1 MKKEE
6 AKDIMKPETLTPEEG
21 NDEAENKNGARQEVK
36 DEFLEQAM
44 SSLSGNRELQP
55 QLSAAIGMTAEWEA
69 RNKKSL
75 RRIRKL
81 FGNDEARF
89 DRWYASEVPRIVRER
104 ENLIRYEQAQTRQ
117 AIKEQNKANRK
128 RLEEGSKSV
137 TITANNASIAEF
149 AEKRHTAQ
157 SEYESAINAEEKKW
171 QEFKALCERDEKGV
185 AEMLSD
191 DPELAARHKRAIEGI
206 RNGLGEKSVEY
217 VERRAAIQ
225 KRKDDALAAAK
236 EAYDE
241 QMAANRNAMRDWYR
255 ASVRRETQFQM
266 KCGYDPDTAF
276 TIAVSEV
283 GKDSQSMLCSLVDAG
298 QGDFVQ
304 TFLDEI
310 GKGDAGLK
318 KVFRKDGNGNVLK
331 GPNGG
336 ELFDWEWDPHGRLCM
351 SLKQVNQVQDYL
363 NQKIESDI
371 RTRNLASQ
379 QAERQFDVEASRLRV
394 AADELSTKPELD
406 LDAMKRLMDGA
417 KKLQEAG
424 YDKAHQVSSH
434 LASIVK
440 SAERKSSRL
449 EKEAAKLETEADFQR
464 ELDAYARY
472 EDTAAALAVF
482 APGSD
487 GAEIAVSRMVDG
499 QNRMIILINNGIS
512 RGILQ
517 TQKWKSELARLQS
530 GRAGEDKRATMN
542 VLADIGI
549 SVDQDMTRE
558 LQEELRK
565 TGGAMQDVAPGVTFK
580 GFDDESDERQVKIR
594 NANALVYSWTDPAT
608 GRKYAMSGEEYNDLT
623 SVIAKW
629 QKRHVNPSP
638 TGEAPTELKEFVLS
652 VLKNSRTKTT
662 IKRIW
667 PFSDIDGF
675 GMGDISR
682 IGMNEIERYFHPT
695 TVDANGRK
703 VYDTRARLNR
713 DMEAIESASR
723 IRELPSLGALR
734 KIVETQT
741 GVE

>member
-1 MKKEE
+1 MKNENE
-6 AKDIMKPETLTPEEG
+6 KDAMKPENTIS
-21 NDEAENKNGARQEVK
+21 DGANTVPQEVK
-36 DEFLEQAM
+36 DELLEQSL

-55 QLSAAIGMTAEWEA
+55 QLSDAIGMTAEWEA

-75 RRIRKL
+75 QRIRKL
-81 FGNDEARF
+81 FGKDEARF
-89 DRWYASEVPRIVRER
+89 DRWYVSEIPRIVRER

-157 SEYESAINAEEKKW
+157 SEYESEINTEDKKW
-171 QEFKALCERDEKGV
+171 QEFKALCERDEKDV

-217 VERRAAIQ
+217 VKRREAIQ
-225 KRKDDALAAAK
+225 RKKDDALAAAK
-236 EAYDE
+236 QTYDE
-241 QMAANRNAMRDWYR
+241 QMAANRNTLRDWYR
-255 ASVRRETQFQM
+255 ASVKRETQFQM

-283 GKDSQSMLCSLVDAG
+283 GKDSQSMLCALIDAG

-304 TFLDEI
+304 TFLEEI

-318 KVFRKDGNGNVLK
+318 KVFRKDDKGNVLK

-336 ELFDWEWDPHGRLCM
+336 ALFDWEWNPHGRLCM
-351 SLKQVNQVQDYL
+351 SLKQVEEVKAYL
-363 NQKIESDI
+363 GQKIESDI
-371 RTRNLASQ
+371 RTRKLANQ
-379 QAERQFDVEASRLRV
+379 QAERQFDIEASRLQV
-394 AADELSTKPELD
+394 AADELSMKPELD
-406 LDAMKRLMDGA
+406 LDAMKQLMDGA

-424 YDKAHQVSSH
+424 YDKAYQVSSH

-464 ELDAYARY
+464 ELDAYAQY

-487 GAEIAVSRMVDG
+487 GAKIAVSRMVDG

-530 GRAGEDKRATMN
+530 GRAGEDKRATLN

-565 TGGAMQDVAPGVTFK
+565 TGGAMQDIAPGVTFS

-594 NANALVYSWTDPAT
+594 HANALIYSWTDPTT

-638 TGEAPTELKEFVLS
+638 TGEAPAELKEFVLS
-652 VLKNSRTKTT
+652 VLRNSRTQTT

-667 PFSDIDGF
+667 PFSDKEGF
-675 GMGDISR
+675 GIGDISR
-682 IGMNEIERYFHPT
+682 IGLNEIERYFHPT
-695 TVDANGRK
+695 TVDASGRK
-703 VYDTRARLNR
+703 VYDTRARLDR

-723 IRELPSLGALR
+723 LRELPSLGTLR
-734 KIVETQT
+734 RIVETQT